1 VTDPDL
7 RAEEPGDDPVGT
19 VPRRHLAL
27 VALAVALGTAAVLW
41 VSAAIAFVIDS
52 RPDRAGGPLF
62 SIPGA
67 TLQMVV
73 AAGGAIA
80 LMGLAVKLGDRAT
93 GGSGPWVRRDLLAWS
108 AGLLALWIVLA
119 LLRP

>member
-1 VTDPDL
+1 VSDPDL
-7 RAEEPGDDPVGT
+7 REEEPGDDPVGT

-27 VALAVALGTAAVLW
+27 VALAVVLGTAAVLW
-41 VSAAIAFVIDS
+41 VSAAVAFVIDS
-52 RPDRAGGPLF
+52 RPERPGGALF

-93 GGSGPWVRRDLLAWS
+93 GGSGPWVRRDLVAWS
-108 AGLLALWIVLA
+108 AGLLVVWVVLA
-119 LLRP
+119 LTTP